1 MPQPTPPQ
9 NPNRIEPLTLAGPKV
24 TPKAGTL
31 AALIGTIA
39 AVALFNTVPAEESG
53 RKVEA
58 TVAADG
64 TATVKHVAG
73 PQYLKAYLDIAGIAT
88 ACDGITKGVRMG
100 QTYTPGQCTA
110 LLEREL
116 YIHAAGVMKC
126 SSGLRQPGRDY
137 QRAAAVSLA
146 YNIGVGGFCGS
157 TARKRF
163 DAGDWR
169 GGCNAFMS
177 WNKARVRGVL
187 RPVKGLTARRERE
200 RALCLR
206 GL

>member
-1 MPQPTPPQ
+1 MTNPEIQRPTQ
-9 NPNRIEPLTLAGPKV
+9 IEPLQAAKRPV
-24 TPKAGTL
+24 PKAGTL
-31 AALIGTIA
+31 AALIGVIGATL
-39 AVALFNTVPAEESG
+39 LFNSVPEEESG
-53 RKVEA
+53 RKVQA

-64 TATVKHVAG
+64 SATVKHVAG
-73 PQYLKAYLDIAGIAT
+73 PQYLKSYLDIAGVAT

-100 QTYTPGQCTA
+100 QTYTPGECTA

-116 YIHAAGVMKC
+116 YVHAAGVMKC
-126 SSGLRQPGRDY
+126 SPGLRAPGRDY

-163 DAGDWR
+163 DAGDLR
-169 GGCNAFMS
+169 GGCNAFMA

-206 GL
+206 GVV